1 MDFEVIVKYH
11 GDLSKI
17 QEDLDAVVELLNE
30 RFAIITLKEEDI
42 PKLLDYEEIEYIER
56 PFVLG
61 PSLTGSEAS
70 GIDSFKSTTGLAGDG
85 VIIGIIDSGIDYR
98 HPYFVNEDS
107 TSKII
112 SIWDQT
118 REGNPPEGFEEGYV
132 YTNEDI
138 NKALSGEESIPFMDQ
153 VGHGTHVAGIASS
166 VAPDADIIAVKV
178 GSKGI
183 ESFAR
188 TTEFMRAV
196 KYIIDES
203 EKLGKPVV
211 INISYGTNEGPHDG
225 TSLFEEY
232 LDDMSQRW
240 KTSIVVAA
248 GNEGDKGHHK
258 YVKLEEDVSKPIEFS
273 VGPGEMELDIAI
285 WKKFADDFTFKVVSP
300 SGVSSPNIGENSG
313 EIDAM
318 LGNTKMRS
326 FFLPPT
332 PYTLREQARINLKGN
347 PYIQEGIWKII
358 IDASEV
364 VEGDVDLYL
373 PISEKLSENTKFL
386 DPNIELTI
394 TTPATSKRVIS
405 VGSYDHTTDTTSSF
419 SGRGDV
425 SRNVVKPDIVA
436 PGEDIVSS
444 FPGGGLASL
453 SGTSMSAPQVAGSIA
468 LLMEWGIVD
477 ENDPFL
483 YADRIKALILKNAT
497 RDKSFLEYPDEIW
510 GYGELNLRDI
520 TTQGLRNLYRDEDNY
535 MDQNDGLEEYIIEY
549 QRDITEEL
557 SKMGIDKIQKL
568 NDRYAVIYVPDDFNA
583 EILVETIGNIVA
595 VRRPMRMVPLIDTS
609 IEETGSK
616 FFHKHP
622 YIPQTGRDVLVAII
636 DSGIDYSHPDFIY
649 EDDTSKIVSIWDQN
663 LEGNPPEGF
672 VFGREYTRE
681 EINEAIQTGEKL
693 ETEDE
698 TGHGT
703 LVAGIIGGR
712 GSVDEKYVGAA
723 PDSEFVVVKL
733 EDHGG
738 YYNSSDLMLG
748 IKYAYEKAQEL
759 GMPLVI
765 NVSVGSNEGSHDGKT
780 MIENYIYELTR
791 NRGII
796 AVSGAGNEADTK
808 THYSGKFNNTGEV
821 QEIELKVGEN
831 QNDLE
836 VYFWGKKPDRV
847 SVGLVSPTGD
857 AIDKIPAKLS
867 ETELVKFTMEGA
879 ETNITYKFP
888 DELTGDEFIGI
899 SFKNIKPGNWII
911 KLYGD
916 YIVDGRYDMYLPNKE
931 LLAEGT
937 EFLKPDPYGTIVTP
951 GTAEA
956 GITVGAYNHEDNSL
970 YRASSRGP
978 TRDDRIKPDL
988 VAPGVNITSTTPGGG
1003 YGTITGT
1010 SAAGAHVAGAIAQL
1024 LQWGIVE
1031 GNDTRMYTPK
1041 VKTYLIRGAKMRE
1054 GNEYPNT
1061 SWGYGSLDL
1070 RRAFEK
1076 IRSAFN
1082 WRYSSQVKKEDI

>member
-11 GDLSKI
+11 GDLLKI
-17 QEDLDAVVELLNE
+17 EEELDADVELLNE

-42 PKLLDYEEIEYIER
+42 LKLLDYEEIEYIER

-61 PSLTGSEAS
+61 PSLTSSEAS
-70 GIDSFKSTTGLAGDG
+70 GIDSFKSMTGLTGDG

-98 HPYFVNEDS
+98 HPYFINEDS

-118 REGNPPEGFEEGYV
+118 GDGNPPNGFKEGYV

-138 NKALSGEESIPFMDQ
+138 NKALEGGESIPFMDQ

-166 VAPDADIIAVKV
+166 IAPDSDIIAVKV

-196 KYIIDES
+196 KYIIDEA
-203 EKLGKPVV
+203 EKLSRPVV

-273 VGPGEMELDIAI
+273 VGPGERELDIAI
-285 WKKFADDFTFKVVSP
+285 WKKFADDFTFKVVNP
-300 SGVSSPNIGENSG
+300 SGESSPNIGDNSG
-313 EIDAM
+313 EINAM

-326 FFLPPT
+326 FFVSPT

-386 DPNIELTI
+386 DPSLELTI
-394 TTPATSKRVIS
+394 TTPATAQRVIS
-405 VGSYDHTTDTTSSF
+405 VGSYDYKTDTTSSF

-425 SRNVVKPDIVA
+425 SRNAVKPDIVA

-453 SGTSMSAPQVAGSIA
+453 SGTSMAAPQVAGSIA

-477 ENDPFL
+477 GNDPFL

-510 GYGELNLRDI
+510 GYGELNLRNI
-520 TTQGLRNLYRDEDNY
+520 TTQSRRNLYS
-535 MDQNDGLEEYIIEY
+535 EENTDLKEYVVEY
-549 QRDITEEL
+549 QGDITAEL
-557 SKMGIDKIQKL
+557 NKMGINKIQKL
-568 NDRYAVIYVPDDFNA
+568 NDRYAVIYVPDYFNA
-583 EILVETIGNIVA
+583 EILVETIDNIVA
-595 VRRPMRMVPLIDTS
+595 IRRPMRMVPLIDTS
-609 IEETGSK
+609 VEEIGAK
-616 FFHKHP
+616 FFHNHP
-622 YIPQTGRDVLVAII
+622 YIPQTGRGVLVAII

-672 VFGREYTRE
+672 VFGKEYTRE
-681 EINEAIQTGEKL
+681 DINEAIQSGEKL

-712 GSVDEKYVGAA
+712 GSADEKYVGVA

-748 IKYAYEKAQEL
+748 IKYAYEKSLER

-780 MIENYIYELTR
+780 MIENYIYELSR
-791 NRGII
+791 NRGIV
-796 AVSGAGNEADTK
+796 AVAAAGNEADTK
-808 THYSGKFNNTGEV
+808 THYSGKFNNTGEI
-821 QEIELKVGEN
+821 QEVELKVGEN
-831 QNDLE
+831 QDDLE
-836 VYFWGKKPDRV
+836 VYFWGRKPDRV

-931 LLAEGT
+931 LLAKGT
-937 EFLKPDPYGTIVTP
+937 EFLKADPYGTIVTP

-956 GITVGAYNHEDNSL
+956 GITVGAYNHKDNSL

-988 VAPGVNITSTTPGGG
+988 VAPGVNIISTTPGGG

-1010 SAAGAHVAGAIAQL
+1010 SASGAHAAGAVALL

-1031 GNDTRMYTPK
+1031 GNDTRLYTPK
-1041 VKTYLIRGAKMRE
+1041 VKTYLIRGANMRE
-1054 GNEYPNT
+1054 GDEYPNI
-1061 SWGYGSLDL
+1061 SWGYGSLNL

-1082 WRYSSQVKKEDI
+1082 WRYSSQVKKDNI

>member
-17 QEDLDAVVELLNE
+17 EEDLDADVELLNE

-42 PKLLDYEEIEYIER
+42 LKLLDYEEIEYIER

-61 PSLTGSEAS
+61 PSLTSSEAS
-70 GIDSFKSTTGLAGDG
+70 GIDSFKSTTGLTGDG
-85 VIIGIIDSGIDYR
+85 VIIGIIDSGIDYE
-98 HPYFVNEDS
+98 HPYFINEDS

-118 REGNPPEGFEEGYV
+118 REGNPPDGFKEGYV

-138 NKALSGEESIPFMDQ
+138 NKALEGGESIPFMDQ
-153 VGHGTHVAGIASS
+153 VGHGTHVSGIASS
-166 VAPDADIIAVKV
+166 IAPDADIIAVKV

-196 KYIIDES
+196 KYIIDEA

-232 LDDMSQRW
+232 LDDMSLRW

-258 YVKLEEDVSKPIEFS
+258 YVKLEEDVLKPIEFS
-273 VGPGEMELDIAI
+273 VGPGERELDIGV
-285 WKKFADDFTFKVVSP
+285 WKRFSDDFTFKVVSP

-313 EIDAM
+313 EINAI

-326 FFLPPT
+326 FFVPPT

-364 VEGDVDLYL
+364 VEGDVDIYL

-386 DPNIELTI
+386 DPSLELTI
-394 TTPATSKRVIS
+394 TTPATAQRVIS
-405 VGSYDHTTDTTSSF
+405 VGSYDYKTDTTSSF

-425 SRNVVKPDIVA
+425 LRNIVKPDIVA

-477 ENDPFL
+477 GNDPFL
-483 YADRIKALILKNAT
+483 YADRVKALILKNGT

-510 GYGELNLRDI
+510 GYGELNLRNI
-520 TTQGLRNLYRDEDNY
+520 TTQSIRNLYR
-535 MDQNDGLEEYIIEY
+535 EENNNLKEYVVEY
-549 QRDITEEL
+549 QGDITEEL
-557 SKMGIDKIQKL
+557 SKMGISKIQKV
-568 NDRYAVIYVPDDFNA
+568 NGRYAVIYVPNDFNA
-583 EILVETIGNIVA
+583 EMLVETIDDIVA
-595 VRRPMRMVPLIDTS
+595 VRRPLRMVPLIDTS
-609 IEETGSK
+609 VEEIGAK
-616 FFHKHP
+616 FFHNHP
-622 YIPQTGRDVLVAII
+622 YIPQTGRGVLVAII

-672 VFGREYTRE
+672 VFGKEYTRE

-712 GSVDEKYVGAA
+712 GSVDGKYVGVA

-748 IKYAYEKAQEL
+748 IKYAYEKSLEL

-780 MIENYIYELTR
+780 MIENYIYELSR
-791 NRGII
+791 NRGIV
-796 AVSGAGNEADTK
+796 AVSAAGNEADTK
-808 THYSGKFNNTGEV
+808 THYSGKFNNTGEI
-821 QEIELKVGEN
+821 QEVELKVGEN
-831 QNDLE
+831 QDDLE
-836 VYFWGKKPDRV
+836 VYFWGRKPDRV

-937 EFLKPDPYGTIVTP
+937 EFLKADPYGTIVTP

-956 GITVGAYNHEDNSL
+956 GITVGAYNHKDNSL

-1003 YGTITGT
+1003 YGAITGT
-1010 SAAGAHVAGAIAQL
+1010 SASGAHAAGAVALL

-1031 GNDTRMYTPK
+1031 GNDTRLYTPK
-1041 VKTYLIRGAKMRE
+1041 VKTYLIRGANMRE
-1054 GNEYPNT
+1054 GDEYPNI
-1061 SWGYGSLDL
+1061 SWGYGSLNL